1 MHKINVINVDPV
13 SGFWHHV
20 PIACIAD
27 VLDILTV
34 TILSTSKW
42 CHNPE
47 TKSTLA
53 LNCHESLKSSVNN
66 IVIRQQASW
75 LGFDSWQGR
84 GIFSLHHRVR
94 TGSGAHPPSYRMSTG
109 APSPGVKRLG
119 RTTDNPLPSSGGVK
133 SACCTSTS
141 PYVFMAWY
149 LSTGT
154 TLPLLTLL

>member
-84 GIFSLHHRVR
+84 GIFSLCQCIY
-94 TGSGAHPPSYRMSTG
+94 SFGAHSASYPVGTRGSF
-109 APSPGVKRLG
+109 PGGEVAR
-119 RTTDNPLPSSGGVK
+119 V
-133 SACCTSTS
+133 
-141 PYVFMAWY
+141 
-149 LSTGT
+149 
-154 TLPLLTLL
+154 